1 MKNKETTTT
10 IFMTIMSILMFVLL
24 NILFWYDPPETPEI
38 KQDIQEEI
46 ISNWELKI
54 DDKVFNVKG
63 KWDLAD
69 INYWFNYP
77 NRDRCLWFYN
87 NWDKVI
93 CGYTKIELTRL
104 KDDEKTRVINY
115 LDENQNPKQKKVY

>member
-63 KWDLAD
+63 K
-69 INYWFNYP
+69 
-77 NRDRCLWFYN
+77 
-87 NWDKVI
+87 
-93 CGYTKIELTRL
+93 
-104 KDDEKTRVINY
+104 
-115 LDENQNPKQKKVY
+115 